1 MLETATSELRQENA
15 KLRQENAELRQRFA
29 ASAIFSV
36 SVGLCCCLGRK
47 QSASKELYERVG
59 IPEHMGRENTDE
71 DKEVWIV

>member
-1 MLETATSELRQENA
+1 MLETATAELRHENA
-15 KLRQENAELRQRFA
+15 KLRQQLA

-47 QSASKELYERVG
+47 QSASNELYERVG
-59 IPEHMGRENTDE
+59 IPEHMDREDTDE